1 METSFLPKNERET
14 LEDQLRE
21 CFGRAAYTHK
31 THEKMADRCSSRQRT
46 IKMLQIVLSA
56 ITASGAIGTVF
67 NAHPA
72 LPYVTAAMSLLTLI
86 LSGYAKDI
94 DPGAAAQRHREAA
107 SDIWNVREGY
117 LSLLTDVRD
126 AGIPIEDIRRR
137 RDELQ
142 AQLHQVYKAAPHT
155 DDKAYK
161 KAQDSL
167 QRHEDLTFSA
177 EEIDRFLPSSLK
189 RSQR

>member
-1 METSFLPKNERET
+1 MEASSQLKSERDT

-31 THEKMADRCSSRQRT
+31 THEKMADRCAGRQRFV
-46 IKMLQIVLSA
+46 KLLQLWLSA
-56 ITASGAIGTVF
+56 ITTSGAIGTVF

-72 LPYVTAAMSLLTLI
+72 LPYVTAFMSLVTLI
-86 LSGYAKDI
+86 VSGYAKDI

-107 SDIWNVREGY
+107 SDIWNIREGY

-126 AGIPIEDIRRR
+126 DNLPVEEIRRR

-161 KAQDSL
+161 KAQESL
-167 QRHEDLTFSA
+167 QKHEDLTFSV
-177 EEIDRFLPSSLK
+177 EEIDRFLPSALK
-189 RSQR
+189 HSKR